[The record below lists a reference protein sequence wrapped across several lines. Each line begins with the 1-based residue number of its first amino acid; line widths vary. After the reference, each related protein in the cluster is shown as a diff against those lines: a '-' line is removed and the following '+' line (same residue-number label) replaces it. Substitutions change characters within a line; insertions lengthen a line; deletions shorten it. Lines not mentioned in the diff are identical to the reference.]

1 MNGWI
6 QSLAAYLLICSLAMQ
21 LLPGS
26 KYEGYVKLFAGFLLM
41 LLIIQ
46 PILKIGAADRYL
58 EEKVKF
64 FLQEQELLEKEFVR
78 ESEAFF
84 QKNKVPESVEVEGVC
99 VEEIEKVEV
108 KVKLND

>member
-1 MNGWI
+1 MNEWI

-26 KYEGYVKLFAGFLLM
+26 KYEGYVKLFTGFLLI
-41 LLIIQ
+41 LLIVQ
-46 PILKIGAADRYL
+46 PILKIGSADRYL
-58 EEKVKF
+58 EEKVQS
-64 FLQEQELLEKEFVR
+64 FLQEQESLEKELVR
-78 ESEAFF
+78 ESEAFLLES
-84 QKNKVPESVEVEGVC
+84 KVLKSATVEEVC